1 MTGRAPPVPAP
12 RRFSP
17 RSPTLH
23 TPTAS
28 SSSLTV
34 ESLAA
39 WNAAPS
45 DAGEGLDRVHGE
57 PEFSPVYRP
66 MDRAAL
72 FSSHSST
79 ASMEAKR
86 PRRDSPGLEP
96 RVETPRPPASPSPPP
111 PTSPAANPTC
121 EPSGFTTRYG
131 FHPHSSTPTPTPR
144 TKTPPLTTDRPTYAA
159 KAASP
164 SQPRGLTSPP
174 PTTHPSPPAQSAPQA
189 VRQQQRG
196 HPPIVVECLPDWVSH
211 FERLHKLLG
220 HAPNARPYKA
230 GVRFLPHSEA
240 EFRIVQRYLVDL
252 TRKDS
257 SVQWHCY
264 SPTHERPTKVAVLGL
279 PSITP
284 VADIKTALEDLGFTV
299 EHVRHI
305 PPRRDRAGCVHHVVL
320 SRLTEE
326 EQSRLY
332 AIDELLYMPGVKVVA
347 WRGRQ
352 GPSQCHRCQA
362 FGHSSANCHRVPK
375 CVRCSGEHVVAD
387 CPRPREATPTC
398 ANCGGAHA
406 ASDRRCV
413 HFRKEARK
421 RGIAIPPPVPK
432 SVPKSATVRPPPQAP
447 VPPTV
452 EMPEPTPG
460 QTLAP
465 PANNP
470 LDKGARRGGRR
481 RRGRKGKGRK
491 AAPAPPTSEPLRS
504 PTTQPLPERS
514 TTQQVVVQA
523 PPPTTSQDSL
533 MGPIKRASTA
543 PAAETQAT
551 VQHTRSNVTSNTER
565 AHSHSRRDPNDT
577 SLSQMMCDMEDM
589 FTRILYEI
597 LDTIARGDDPT
608 INIYAALG
616 RLAVARAARSHTR
629 S

>member
-17 RSPTLH
+17 RSPSLH
-23 TPTAS
+23 TPTS
-28 SSSLTV
+28 YELTP
-34 ESLAA
+34 ENLAI

-45 DAGEGLDRVHGE
+45 DAGDGADRVPNE
-57 PEFSPVYRP
+57 PSFSPVYRP
-66 MDRAAL
+66 MDRAAI
-72 FSSHSST
+72 FSSPGSACST
-79 ASMEAKR
+79 EGAAKR

-96 RVETPRPPASPSPPP
+96 RVETPQPPASPSPPRS
-111 PTSPAANPTC
+111 PTT
-121 EPSGFTTRYG
+121 PSAILTSNIGIAERYG
-131 FHPHSSTPTPTPR
+131 LQPHSSTPTPTPR
-144 TKTPPLTTDRPTYAA
+144 TKTPPSMTDRPTYAA

-174 PTTHPSPPAQSAPQA
+174 PTTRPSPPPQSAPQA
-189 VRQQQRG
+189 VRQQLRG

-211 FERLHKLLG
+211 FGRLHNLLG

-252 TRKDS
+252 TREDS

-284 VADIKTALEDLGFTV
+284 VADIQTALENLGFKV

-432 SVPKSATVRPPPQAP
+432 STTVRPPPQAP

-491 AAPAPPTSEPLRS
+491 AAPAPPTSEPLRP

-533 MGPIKRASTA
+533 MGPITRANTA
-543 PAAETQAT
+543 PAAETHH
-551 VQHTRSNVTSNTER
+551 VQSRSEVLTALR
-565 AHSHSRRDPNDT
+565 SRVPHRP
-577 SLSQMMCDMEDM
+577 
-589 FTRILYEI
+589 
-597 LDTIARGDDPT
+597 
-608 INIYAALG
+608 ALLG
-616 RLAVARAARSHTR
+616 GPHEGG
-629 S
+629 

>member
-12 RRFSP
+12 RRLSP
-17 RSPTLH
+17 RSPSLH
-23 TPTAS
+23 TPTS
-28 SSSLTV
+28 YELTP
-34 ESLAA
+34 ENLAA

-45 DAGEGLDRVHGE
+45 DAGDGVDRVHNE
-57 PEFSPVYRP
+57 PSFSPVYRP

-72 FSSHSST
+72 FSSPGST
-79 ASMEAKR
+79 SPTQGVAKR
-86 PRRDSPGLEP
+86 PRRDSPGMEP
-96 RVETPRPPASPSPPP
+96 RVETPQTPASPSPPP
-111 PTSPAANPTC
+111 AMTTPPAIPSTSNADIA
-121 EPSGFTTRYG
+121 SRYG
-131 FHPHSSTPTPTPR
+131 LHPLSSTPTPTPR
-144 TKTPPLTTDRPTYAA
+144 TQTSPPTTDRQTYAA

-164 SQPRGLTSPP
+164 PPPRGLTMTP
-174 PTTHPSPPAQSAPQA
+174 PTTHQSPPAQSAPQA
-189 VRQQQRG
+189 DRQQQRG
-196 HPPIVVECLPDWVSH
+196 HPPIVVECLPDWVAH
-211 FERLHKLLG
+211 FGRLHRLLG

-230 GVRFLPHSEA
+230 GVRFLPHSES

-252 TRKDS
+252 TREDS

-284 VADIKTALEDLGFTV
+284 VADIKTALEDLGFSV

-432 SVPKSATVRPPPQAP
+432 SVPKSTTVRPPPQAP

-491 AAPAPPTSEPLRS
+491 AAPAPPTSEPLRP

-514 TTQQVVVQA
+514 TTQQVVLQA

-533 MGPIKRASTA
+533 MGPITRANTA
-543 PAAETQAT
+543 PAAETHHT
-551 VQHTRSNVTSNTER
+551 GHTRSIVTPNTER
-565 AHSHSRRDPNDT
+565 AHSRSRHDPDDT
-577 SLSQMMCDMEDM
+577 SLSQLMCDMEDM

-597 LDTIARGDDPT
+597 LDTIARGEDPT

-629 S
+629 R

>member
-17 RSPTLH
+17 RSPSLH
-23 TPTAS
+23 TPTS
-28 SSSLTV
+28 YSLTP
-34 ESLAA
+34 ENLAI

-45 DAGEGLDRVHGE
+45 DAGDGVDRVHNE
-57 PEFSPVYRP
+57 PSFSPVYRP

-72 FSSHSST
+72 FSSPGSACST
-79 ASMEAKR
+79 EGAAKR
-86 PRRDSPGLEP
+86 PRRDSPGTEP
-96 RVETPRPPASPSPPP
+96 RVETPQPPASPSPPP
-111 PTSPAANPTC
+111 SPTTPPAIRTSNTDIAK
-121 EPSGFTTRYG
+121 RYG
-131 FHPHSSTPTPTPR
+131 LQPHSSTPTPTPR
-144 TKTPPLTTDRPTYAA
+144 TKTPPSVTDRPTYAA

-164 SQPRGLTSPP
+164 PPPMGLTTP
-174 PTTHPSPPAQSAPQA
+174 PTTRQSPPAQSAPQA

-196 HPPIVVECLPDWVSH
+196 HPPIVVECLPDWVAH
-211 FERLHKLLG
+211 FGRLHRLLG

-230 GVRFLPHSEA
+230 GVRFLPHSET

-252 TRKDS
+252 TREDS

-481 RRGRKGKGRK
+481 
-491 AAPAPPTSEPLRS
+491 L
-504 PTTQPLPERS
+504 
-514 TTQQVVVQA
+514 VQA

-577 SLSQMMCDMEDM
+577 SLSQVMCDMEDM